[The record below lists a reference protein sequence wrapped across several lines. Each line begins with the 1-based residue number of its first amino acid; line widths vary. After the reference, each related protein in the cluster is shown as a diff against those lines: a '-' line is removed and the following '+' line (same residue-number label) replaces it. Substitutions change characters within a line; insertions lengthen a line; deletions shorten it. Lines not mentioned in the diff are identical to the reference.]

1 MAMQT
6 DVQASV
12 PITVDGQFTDQA
24 ANNLGRTR
32 VKSVYIVPGATAGSV
47 VFKDGGSG
55 GSTVMTINTV
65 ASATSTNVHVDA
77 GTGRFV
83 SNECVCRRDR
93 HRLCHHF
100 LRVTYG
106 KDPSMAA

>member
-1 MAMQT
+1 MGMQT

-32 VKSVYIVPGATAGSV
+32 VKSVYIVPGGTAGSV

-55 GSTVMTINTV
+55 GTTRYDNKH
-65 ASATSTNVHVDA
+65 AGFFYLTNVCVDT

-83 SNECVCRRDR
+83 
-93 HRLCHHF
+93 
-100 LRVTYG
+100 
-106 KDPSMAA
+106 